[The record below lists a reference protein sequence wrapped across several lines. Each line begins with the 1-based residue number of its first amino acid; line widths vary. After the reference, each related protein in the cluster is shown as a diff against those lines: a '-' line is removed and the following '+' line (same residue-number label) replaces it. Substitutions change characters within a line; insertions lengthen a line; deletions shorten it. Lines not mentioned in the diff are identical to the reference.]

1 MSAFSCAYILKL
13 TFICIIIFPIKAKE
27 LFQLAKN
34 KFEIDMVNGTIM
46 NKMVSFALPLMLSG
60 ILQLLFNAVDIIVV
74 GRFSGSQSLAAVGS
88 TSSLI
93 NMLTNLF
100 IGISLGANVLAARFY
115 AAGRHK
121 EMSETV
127 HTAIF
132 TAFLSGVIMIFVGIF
147 FSRPALELMDTPSD
161 VIELATLYMRI
172 YFVGMP
178 FFMLYNYGAAILRAV
193 GDTKRPLIFLIISG
207 VVNACLNLLLV
218 IEFKMDVAGVAI
230 ATVISQ
236 MISCVLVLIC
246 LYKTDSVY
254 QLRFKKLKIKWEY
267 LGQIFKIGI
276 PAGIQSTLISFSN
289 VLLQSSV
296 NSFGSIAM
304 AGYTAA
310 NNILSFL
317 YMGAN
322 SITQACMSFTSQNYG
337 ARKPKRMDR
346 VLVDGLILQ
355 LVVCLSL
362 GTFAYIFGNEVSSI
376 YTDDPNV
383 IKCSVEILALTTI
396 PYFLCGFMDTFPGVL
411 RGMGRSTVPM
421 ILCLLGT
428 VGMRIVWIYG
438 FFPHNRTLRYLFIS
452 YPASWIATIVLQL
465 VYYIFIRKRVHK
477 ELNSTESFI

>member
-1 MSAFSCAYILKL
+1 MNFKDDC
-13 TFICIIIFPIKAKE
+13 TIIISEKKKE
-27 LFQLAKN
+27 NFELAKN
-34 KFEIDMVNGTIM
+34 KYEIDMVNGTIM
-46 NKMVSFALPLMLSG
+46 PKLITFAIPLMLSG

-115 AAGRHK
+115 AAGKHK

-127 HTAIF
+127 HTSIL
-132 TAFLSGVIMIFVGIF
+132 TALISGVLMIFVGIF

-193 GDTKRPLIFLIISG
+193 GDTKRPLIFLVVSG
-207 VVNACLNLLLV
+207 VTNACLNLLLV
-218 IEFKMDVAGVAI
+218 IVFKMDVAGVAI

-246 LYKTDSVY
+246 LYKTDAVY
-254 QLRFKKLKIKWEY
+254 QLRFKKLRIKWEY
-267 LGQIFKIGI
+267 LGQIFRIGI

-310 NNILSFL
+310 NNVLSFL

-337 ARKPKRMDR
+337 ARKPKRMDK
-346 VLVDGLILQ
+346 VLIDGLILQ
-355 LVVCLSL
+355 VVICLTL
-362 GTFAYIFGNEVSSI
+362 GVLAYVFGNQVSNI

-383 IKCSVEILALTTI
+383 IKCSVEILALTTV

-428 VGMRIVWIYG
+428 VGVRILWIYC
-438 FFPHNRTLRYLFIS
+438 FFPHNRTLGYLFVS
-452 YPASWIATIVLQL
+452 YPVSWIATIVMQL
-465 VYYIFIRKRVHK
+465 IYYIFIRKEVHK
-477 ELNSTESFI
+477 ELNVSSEYTLV

>member
-1 MSAFSCAYILKL
+1 MLFVLNFKDDC
-13 TFICIIIFPIKAKE
+13 TIIISEKKKE
-27 LFQLAKN
+27 NFELAKN
-34 KFEIDMVNGTIM
+34 KYEIDMVNGTIM
-46 NKMVSFALPLMLSG
+46 PKLITFAIPLMLSG

-115 AAGRHK
+115 AAGKHK

-127 HTAIF
+127 HTSIL
-132 TAFLSGVIMIFVGIF
+132 TAFISGVLMIFVGIL

-193 GDTKRPLIFLIISG
+193 GDTKRPLIFLVVSG
-207 VVNACLNLLLV
+207 VTNACLNLLLV
-218 IEFKMDVAGVAI
+218 IVFKMDVAGVAI

-246 LYKTDSVY
+246 LYKTDAVY
-254 QLRFKKLKIKWEY
+254 QLRFKKLRIKWEY
-267 LGQIFKIGI
+267 LGQIFRIGI

-310 NNILSFL
+310 NNVLSFL

-337 ARKPKRMDR
+337 ARKPKRMDK
-346 VLVDGLILQ
+346 VLIDGLILQ
-355 LVVCLSL
+355 VVICLTL
-362 GTFAYIFGNEVSSI
+362 GVLAYVFGNQVSNI

-383 IKCSVEILALTTI
+383 IKCSVEILALTTV

-428 VGMRIVWIYG
+428 VGVRILWIYC
-438 FFPHNRTLRYLFIS
+438 FFPHNRTLGYLFVS
-452 YPASWIATIVLQL
+452 YPVSWIATIVMQL
-465 VYYIFIRKRVHK
+465 IYYIFIRKEVHK
-477 ELNSTESFI
+477 ELNVSSEYTLV

>member
-1 MSAFSCAYILKL
+1 MNFKDDC
-13 TFICIIIFPIKAKE
+13 TIIISEKKKE
-27 LFQLAKN
+27 NFELAKN
-34 KFEIDMVNGTIM
+34 KYEIDMVNGTIM
-46 NKMVSFALPLMLSG
+46 PKLITFAIPLMLSG

-115 AAGRHK
+115 AAGKHK

-127 HTAIF
+127 HTSIL
-132 TAFLSGVIMIFVGIF
+132 TAFISGVLMIFVGIF

-193 GDTKRPLIFLIISG
+193 GDTKRPLIFLVVSG
-207 VVNACLNLLLV
+207 VTNACLNLLLV
-218 IEFKMDVAGVAI
+218 IVFKMDVAGVAI

-246 LYKTDSVY
+246 LYKTDAVY
-254 QLRFKKLKIKWEY
+254 QLRFKKLRIKWEY
-267 LGQIFKIGI
+267 LGQIFRIGI

-310 NNILSFL
+310 NNVLSFL

-337 ARKPKRMDR
+337 ARKPKRMDK
-346 VLVDGLILQ
+346 VLIDGLILQ
-355 LVVCLSL
+355 VVICLTL
-362 GTFAYIFGNEVSSI
+362 GVLAYVFGNQVSNI

-383 IKCSVEILALTTI
+383 IKCSVEILALTTV

-428 VGMRIVWIYG
+428 VGVRILWIYC
-438 FFPHNRTLRYLFIS
+438 FFPHNRTLGYLFVS
-452 YPASWIATIVLQL
+452 YPVSWIATIVMQL
-465 VYYIFIRKRVHK
+465 IYYIFIRKEVHK
-477 ELNSTESFI
+477 ELNVSSEYTLV

>member
-1 MSAFSCAYILKL
+1 MNFKDDC
-13 TFICIIIFPIKAKE
+13 TIIISEKKKE
-27 LFQLAKN
+27 NFELAKN
-34 KFEIDMVNGTIM
+34 KYEIDMVNGTIM
-46 NKMVSFALPLMLSG
+46 PKLITFAIPLMLSG

-115 AAGRHK
+115 AAGKHK

-127 HTAIF
+127 HTSIL
-132 TAFLSGVIMIFVGIF
+132 TAFISGVLMIFVGIL

-193 GDTKRPLIFLIISG
+193 GDTKRPLIFLVVSG
-207 VVNACLNLLLV
+207 ITNACLNLLLV
-218 IEFKMDVAGVAI
+218 IVFKMDVAGVAI

-246 LYKTDSVY
+246 LYKTDAVY
-254 QLRFKKLKIKWEY
+254 QLRFKKLRIKWEY
-267 LGQIFKIGI
+267 LGQIFQIGI

-310 NNILSFL
+310 NNVLSFL

-337 ARKPKRMDR
+337 ARKPKRMDK
-346 VLVDGLILQ
+346 VLIDGLILQ
-355 LVVCLSL
+355 VVICLTL
-362 GTFAYIFGNEVSSI
+362 GVLAYVFGNQVSHI

-383 IKCSVEILALTTI
+383 IKCSVEILALTTV

-428 VGMRIVWIYG
+428 VGVRILWIYC
-438 FFPHNRTLRYLFIS
+438 FFPHNRTLGYLFVS
-452 YPASWIATIVLQL
+452 YPVSWIATIVMQL
-465 VYYIFIRKRVHK
+465 IYYIFVRKEVHK
-477 ELNSTESFI
+477 ELNVSSEYTLV

>member
-1 MSAFSCAYILKL
+1 MNFKDDC
-13 TFICIIIFPIKAKE
+13 TIIIPEKKKE
-27 LFQLAKN
+27 NFELAKN
-34 KFEIDMVNGTIM
+34 KYEIDMINGTIM
-46 NKMVSFALPLMLSG
+46 PKLITFAIPLMLSG

-115 AAGRHK
+115 AAGKHK

-127 HTAIF
+127 HTSIL
-132 TAFLSGVIMIFVGIF
+132 TAFISGVLMIFVGIF

-193 GDTKRPLIFLIISG
+193 GDTKRPLIFLVVSG
-207 VVNACLNLLLV
+207 VTNACLNLLLV
-218 IEFKMDVAGVAI
+218 IVFKMDVAGVAI

-246 LYKTDSVY
+246 LYKTDAVY
-254 QLRFKKLKIKWEY
+254 QLRFKKLRIKWEY
-267 LGQIFKIGI
+267 LGQIFRIGI

-310 NNILSFL
+310 NNVLSFL

-337 ARKPKRMDR
+337 ARKPKRMDK
-346 VLVDGLILQ
+346 VLIDGLILQ
-355 LVVCLSL
+355 VVICLTL
-362 GTFAYIFGNEVSSI
+362 GVLAYVFGNQVSNI

-383 IKCSVEILALTTI
+383 IKCSVEILALTTV

-428 VGMRIVWIYG
+428 VGVRILWIYC
-438 FFPHNRTLRYLFIS
+438 FFPHNRTLGYLFVS
-452 YPASWIATIVLQL
+452 YPVSWIATIVMQL
-465 VYYIFIRKRVHK
+465 IYYIFIRKEVHK
-477 ELNSTESFI
+477 ELNVSSEYTLV